1 MQSTAPTSRLIAYR
15 DVFRNGNWIR
25 LWTGQTISQLGDAV
39 SDVAFP
45 LLVYELTKS
54 AVGLGLSLA
63 IELLP
68 LIVVGPVAGVF
79 ADRWNRR
86 TLLLLVDAV
95 RVLCALGLFVS
106 TSVWQLYL
114 LALLAS
120 IMQATFLPA
129 YSAVIPQIT
138 EGQYA
143 RSISLSY
150 MGYQTMQVVGPMVA
164 ALIIGLAHGPRA
176 AFLFDAVTF
185 GVGFLLTLTI
195 QVSDVQRQERARG
208 VLSDMRLG
216 ASLLW
221 NNAVARYVASC
232 NAVMDIAGAAATLG
246 TVLYIKEALQL
257 AGPAADQ
264 LYGLTGAVLA
274 ASFAVMTGLLGFAD
288 TWVPKRS
295 LIVWGPV
302 LAGLA
307 YLAFYLHPGP
317 GAILPL
323 FVVASAGTACSLV
336 PALAYLA
343 TAVPVDRRGRV
354 YSLTNALGALAKLA
368 SYCLCGI
375 AAARLPPEGLLVV
388 CGVLLLI
395 GMPLCTLTL
404 RGARALREHDEA
416 NGWA

>member
-1 MQSTAPTSRLIAYR
+1 MESTAPSNRLIAYR
-15 DVFRNGNWIR
+15 DVFHNGNWIR
-25 LWTGQTISQLGDAV
+25 LWTGQTVSQLGDAV

-45 LLVYELTKS
+45 LLVYDLTKS

-68 LIVVGPVAGVF
+68 LIVIGPLAGVF

-86 TLLLLVDAV
+86 TLLLLVDAT
-95 RVLCALGLFVS
+95 RVLCTVGLLVS

-143 RSISLSY
+143 KSIGLSY
-150 MGYQTMQVVGPMVA
+150 MGYQAMQVVGPMVA
-164 ALIIGLAHGPRA
+164 ALLIGLAHGPRA

-185 GVGFLLTLTI
+185 AAGFLLTLTI
-195 QVSDVQRQERARG
+195 QVGAVPRREQARG
-208 VLSDMRLG
+208 VLDEVLVG
-216 ASLLW
+216 ARLLW
-221 NNAVARYVASC
+221 TNRVVRYVASY
-232 NAVMDIAGAAATLG
+232 NALMDVAGAAATLG

-274 ASFAVMTGLLGFAD
+274 ASFAVMTWLLGFAD
-288 TWVPKRS
+288 TWVPKRA
-295 LIVWGPV
+295 LVVWGPV

-307 YLAFYLHPGP
+307 YLAFCLHPGP
-317 GAILPL
+317 RAILPL

-368 SYCLCGI
+368 SYSLCGV
-375 AAARLPPEGLLVV
+375 AAVRLPPEGLLLI
-388 CGVLLLI
+388 CGGLLLV
-395 GMPLCTLTL
+395 GMPLCTLAL
-404 RGARALREHDEA
+404 QGARAARA
-416 NGWA
+416 R